1 MLKNMKV
8 KASLILGWGVTL
20 LVSVVIIVATLIIM
34 NQQTGT
40 YQDII
45 DSNIRASSLIY
56 QARMNTNI
64 GARHLRDIALSPEGS
79 DNTSKETRIN
89 EALTTLSEELKEL
102 KEIYPLEDT
111 SKLDEYLNS
120 VASWGESVPGIME
133 TLETDKEEGVR
144 MILEECSPLINA
156 TADTSQ

>member
-45 DSNIRASSLIY
+45 DSCVVR
-56 QARMNTNI
+56 R
-64 GARHLRDIALSPEGS
+64 GAGDCHRD
-79 DNTSKETRIN
+79 
-89 EALTTLSEELKEL
+89 
-102 KEIYPLEDT
+102 
-111 SKLDEYLNS
+111 LD
-120 VASWGESVPGIME
+120 
-133 TLETDKEEGVR
+133 
-144 MILEECSPLINA
+144 
-156 TADTSQ
+156 

>member
-40 YQDII
+40 YQEII

-79 DNTSKETRIN
+79 DNASKETRIN
-89 EALTTLSEELKEL
+89 EALTTLSEELK
-102 KEIYPLEDT
+102 
-111 SKLDEYLNS
+111 
-120 VASWGESVPGIME
+120 
-133 TLETDKEEGVR
+133 
-144 MILEECSPLINA
+144 
-156 TADTSQ
+156 